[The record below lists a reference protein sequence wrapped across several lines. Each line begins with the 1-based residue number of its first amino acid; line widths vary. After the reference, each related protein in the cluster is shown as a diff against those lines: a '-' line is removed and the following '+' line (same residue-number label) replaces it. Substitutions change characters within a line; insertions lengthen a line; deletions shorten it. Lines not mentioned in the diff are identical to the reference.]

1 MNRAFALVWNAA
13 IGNWVVTHELVR
25 RRRKPGATRRSV
37 SSLVVLAVGAAAPML
52 AWGACT
58 PALPAA
64 GATVTCTGLP
74 ITSNSFASSAN
85 NLTINV
91 AAGTQMTA
99 GLLGGTAIALT
110 GTNATLNN
118 SGTIDPS
125 ALGLLSV
132 LSTGVSMG
140 NASSTTVTANNL
152 ATGAIYGT
160 GGLLGAN
167 LLNLDGMALGITSA
181 SNGVVQINNAGLIDS
196 RALLNLS
203 VLSADTP
210 VIAVSGGGTVN
221 AVNTGTI
228 NGRVGFQSSAT
239 GNSFVNA
246 GTINGS
252 VSMGAGSTNSFT
264 AVTGGSVNS
273 GGGLALELLGP
284 GGLLSF
290 AQTGVVD
297 GGAGGTNT
305 LILQNS
311 ATGTGSGSTGVGT
324 LSTAQYINFG
334 SLRVNS
340 GTWSVGGGSNFGSSA
355 LNGGVLQFANPAQ
368 LGTAITA
375 NGGALEATAAGLSL
389 SPAGGITLG
398 AGGLT
403 LQGANA
409 LTIASPIVGTGALT
423 KTGTGALGLT
433 GSNTFSGGVNL
444 LGGSVTVGTN
454 GALGTGA
461 VNVSAGSVLSSA
473 AVDLPNA
480 FVLNDFIGIGGAN
493 TLRIGGG
500 ISGAGALNK
509 IGTGTLTLGGSNT
522 YAGGTTLGAGTLRIE
537 TNTAL
542 GAGTVTAAG
551 GQLDTSAPLTLA
563 NNVALTNTL
572 GLGASGNALTLTG
585 TLAGAGGVNK
595 TGTGTLALNGANT
608 FAGGTT
614 LASGTLQL
622 GSASALGTGGLN
634 VTGASNLSS
643 SAPLTVANGISLG
656 GPLNWTGAQ
665 ALTLSGAINGGGSL
679 IKSGAGDLTLTGNNA
694 YTGGTSLSTGR
705 LVVGSNAALG
715 TGTLTAS
722 GGELDA
728 TAAATLGNTIALTGS
743 LGVGSSGNALNLT
756 GAIGGTGALN
766 KLGTGSLTL
775 GGLNTYAGGT
785 NLTAGTL
792 QVASGTALGTGALN
806 VNGNAALQNTAA
818 TSLSNAIAL
827 TPGALTLSGAQ
838 ALTLSGAI
846 SGTGSLIKSGSGDLT
861 LSGNNLYS
869 GGTTLSAGTLTVGSD
884 TALGVGALSAA
895 AGTTLDNA
903 TVSTLANAIA
913 LAGLVNVGGSNALT
927 LTGAITGVG
936 SLDKLGPA
944 SLTLAGNNSYT
955 GGTRLSAGSLILGSD
970 TALGLGTL
978 TVGGGLLDSTAARVL
993 ANNVALEADLQ
1004 LGGSQDLT
1012 LTGAVSGVGGV
1023 VKDGNAA
1030 LTLAGPNSFAGGVD
1044 LNAGALLIGDGA
1056 ALGTGALTAADGT
1069 QLQATAATT
1078 IGNAVVLNGALSL
1091 TGNNDLG
1098 VTGIVSG
1105 AGSLIKQGA
1114 GALTL
1119 TGNNVYTGGTLLDT
1133 GILSVGSDSALGTG
1147 ALTAADGTQLT
1158 ASTAVTLQ
1166 NAVNVA
1172 GQLAIDG
1179 QNLTLDGVVDGAGR
1193 LIKNGT
1199 QTLTLNG
1206 NNTWAGGLQLQGGA
1220 VVVGSDTALGLGTLS
1235 AAAGTTLDASS
1246 AVTLGNA
1253 LALNGALTLPG
1264 TQDITL
1270 NGVVSGSGSLD
1281 KQGAA
1286 TLTLANA
1293 NTFSGGVALDT
1304 GRVVLG
1310 NDAALG
1316 VGALLV
1322 GGPAELDAAAA
1333 LTLGNAVQL
1342 NDQLTLVGSNDLG
1355 LNGAI
1360 TGSGSLIKNGATTL
1374 SLNAGNSYSGGT
1386 TLTAGTIAVGAN
1398 DALGTGSLSVVGNA
1412 ALSNAIAVALGND
1425 IALGAAL
1432 TVDNGADMLVSG
1444 SISGTGDLIKTG
1456 AGTLTLNGSNSYTG
1470 PLAIQAGTL
1479 VASTA
1484 ASLGNASNVDVVA
1497 GAVLNLSNGGLIS
1510 ALSGAG
1516 NVTTDAGGTLQL
1528 GGGDFGGSLGGGGN
1542 LDKVGAGTV
1551 RLLGNS
1557 AIGGATQVSGGTLDV
1572 IGTLGTSAVNV
1583 ALGGTLTGTG
1593 TTGNVGSNVTIADGG
1608 RLALTSGSSLSVG
1621 GLTLAPGAFLDV
1633 ALAAPSNTRLL
1644 AVNGDLTLDGTL
1656 NITDIGGFGT
1666 GVYRLI
1672 DYTGLLTNN
1681 GLAIGLFPGS
1691 VDLSQLALQT
1701 AIGQQ
1706 LNLVVTAPGSIVQFW
1721 DGVQTTANGTVDGG
1735 AGTWGAATNWTNQD
1749 GTANSTWQGDFA
1761 VFAGNAAAVGVVG
1774 TQSIGGLQ
1782 FVTDGYQLTDAGAGG
1797 LAVTAPLTAIR
1808 VDPGATASIDV
1819 AISGSGGVEKL
1830 DTGTLVLDAANSYT
1844 GGTALSGGTLVL
1856 GDAQALG
1863 TGTLTAATGTNLDSN
1878 QALAVGNAVVLDGA
1892 LNLVGS
1898 NDLRLSGPISG
1909 AGSVIKN
1916 GASTL
1921 TLDGANSYV
1930 GGSVLNA
1937 GTLAVGSNTALGVG
1951 SLSVLGNATLS
1962 NAIALALGNA
1972 VNLGADLTIAS
1983 ADDLAL
1989 TGVLSG
1995 AGALTKTGLGTLT
2008 LSGGNTFTGPVSVQA
2023 GVLATTAP
2031 GALGNTSVVDV
2042 AAGAGL
2048 SLGSNAA
2055 LGAVTGQGNVAVLG
2069 GTTLQL
2075 GANNVGSTFAG
2086 SLSDAGNLDKVG
2098 TGTLQLTGTSA
2109 LGGTTQVTAGTLD
2122 VDGTLASAGG
2132 LTVGSGAS
2140 LSGSGVVDAAVTVND
2155 GGRLVVTSG
2164 AVLTT
2169 GSLSLA
2175 PTATLD
2181 AFLGIPSQTGV
2192 LAVNGDLTLDGTLNI
2207 TDIGGFGT
2215 GVYRLIDYTGG
2226 LTDNG
2231 LGIGTLPG
2239 TIDPTQ
2245 LTLQTALAQQ
2255 VNVVVLAPGSNV
2267 QFWDGAQTIA
2277 NGSIDGGAGVWAAG
2291 PTNWTSIDGLSNSD
2305 WQNSFAVFA
2314 GTAGNVGVQG
2324 TQGITGMQFVS
2335 DGYVLS
2341 DAGGGALSANAAT
2354 TIIRVDPGVTGTID
2368 VGIGGTGTLQ
2378 KLDTGTLV
2386 LSAANTYTGGTA
2398 LGGGTL
2404 VLGDAQALGTGT
2416 LTAAAGTSLDTDQA
2430 LAVGN
2435 AVVLDGAVTLLGSND
2450 LALTGAISG
2459 AGSVIKTGA
2468 FTLTLS
2474 GNNSY
2479 AGGTALSDGT
2489 LSIGSNNALG
2499 TGSLSVVGDAVL
2511 TNPVAATVGNAVV
2524 LGAALSVDNPADLTL
2539 AGDISGSGAL
2549 IKTNTGTLTL
2559 DGSSSY
2565 TGGTTVNAGTLV
2577 GDSASL
2583 QGAIVD
2589 NATLAFNQV
2598 ADGVFTGSITGTG
2611 SVIKDGAG
2619 ALVLNGANGYTG
2631 GTTITAGTLIGDT
2644 SSLQGDIA
2652 NNAALVFNQNTG
2664 GVYAGTLSGTGSL
2677 QKAGTGALQLLGPNT
2692 YTGGTVISAG
2702 SLIGNTTSLQGNIV
2716 DNATLVFDQASD
2728 GVFAGAV
2735 SGTGSVVKQGT
2746 GALTLAEAGNYSGG
2760 TVLASGSLVLGD
2772 AQALGTGTLTAATGT
2787 TLDTDQALTVTNAVE
2802 LAGAVAFAGSNDLTL
2817 TGAVTGTGGLI
2828 KNGVSTLT
2836 LDGSSSYTGGT
2847 TVNAG
2852 TLVGDSA
2859 SLQGAIV
2866 DNATL
2871 VFNQV
2876 ADGVFTGS
2884 ITGTGN
2890 VIKDGAGALLLNGA
2904 NGYTGGTTITA
2915 GTLIGD
2921 TTSLQGDIANNAAL
2935 VFNQNTG
2942 GVYAGT
2948 LSGTGSL
2955 QKAGTGALQ
2964 LLGPNTYTGGTVIS
2978 AGSLIGNTTSLQGN
2992 IVDNAT
2998 LVFDQASDGVFAGAV
3013 SGTGSVVKQG
3023 AGALTLVAPNTYS
3036 GGTTIASGSL
3046 IGTTTSLQGNIVNN
3060 ATLVFD
3066 QAGDG
3071 TFAGNIT
3078 GSGTLIKNGAG
3089 AVTLDGVNAYL
3100 GGTTINAGT
3109 LIGDTESLQGNIA
3122 NAGALV
3128 FQQTANGT
3136 YAGILSGTGSLLKDG
3151 VGTLLVTANSSGFT
3165 GPTTIVA
3172 GTLSVGNPANPGA
3185 ALGGPV
3191 TVGPGGTLTGSGSIG
3206 GLTSG
3211 GTVAI
3216 GGSTGTISVGGN
3228 VALANGSTLQVT
3240 PGAGGT
3246 VTPIS
3251 VGGAA
3256 TLAPGSTLQL
3266 VRATDLP
3273 LFTEIPVISAAGGLT
3288 GRFTNVVS
3296 DYAFVTPN
3304 VSASATALS
3313 VSFGRNTVAMV
3324 DAVTAPNQQAAAAAV
3339 DGLPTTSPVYQ
3350 AVVRLPDDPQAIST
3364 AFASL
3369 SGESHASTA
3378 TALLDSHFLLSGVGN
3393 HLRGDSQD
3401 AQVGDT
3407 TVWITGRSL
3416 PNRVDGDANTASV
3429 RREDNGVM
3437 AGAERRIGERSVV
3450 GVAVGNQDIETRS
3463 RESLDRSD
3471 IDGTHAGIYAQA
3483 DWSAFAM
3490 QAVVDYAD
3498 YSVDSSRRVMLP
3510 GVLEERLTSN
3520 YDAKAVT
3527 VSLEAAWNLR
3537 TGNAVYSP
3545 FVAADYTHLKTD
3557 GFDERGGIA
3566 GLSVDSA
3573 KDEYTTS
3580 TVGVRGRW
3588 QLGAAAG
3595 VYASV
3600 GWRHAFGDRAVERSA
3615 GFVGSGS
3622 QFSVQSV
3629 TLAKN
3634 AVVGEL
3640 GVSLIT
3646 SPNSRMALSL
3656 QGLNGDGQ
3664 TAYGGQVTWGW
3675 SF

>member
-375 NGGALEATAAGLSL
+375 NGGALEAAAAGLSL
-389 SPAGGITLG
+389 SPAGGIALG

-493 TLRIGGG
+493 TSRIGGG

-679 IKSGAGDLTLTGNNA
+679 IKSGAGDLTLTANNA

-756 GAIGGTGALN
+756 GAIGGTGALT

-806 VNGNAALQNTAA
+806 VTGNAALQNTAA

-903 TVSTLANAIA
+903 TVSTLTNAIA
-913 LAGLVNVGGSNALT
+913 LAGLVNLGGSNALT

-1158 ASTAVTLQ
+1158 VSAAVTLQ

-1293 NTFSGGVALDT
+1293 NTFSGGVALDA

-1456 AGTLTLNGSNSYTG
+1456 AGTLTLNGSNTYTG

-1484 ASLGNASNVDVVA
+1484 ASLGNASNVDVAA

-1516 NVTTDAGGTLQL
+1516 NVNTDAGGTLQL

-1593 TTGNVGSNVTIADGG
+1593 TGTTGNVGSNVTIADGG

-1633 ALAAPSNTRLL
+1633 ALAAPSSTRLL

-1749 GTANSTWQGDFA
+1749 GSANSTWQGDFA

-1983 ADDLAL
+1983 ADDLGL

-2023 GVLATTAP
+2023 GVLATAAP

-2215 GVYRLIDYTGG
+2215 GVYRLIDYSGG

-2255 VNVVVLAPGSNV
+2255 VNVVLLAPGSNV

-2305 WQNSFAVFA
+2305 WQNNFAVFA

-2324 TQGITGMQFVS
+2324 TQGITGMQFIS

-2341 DAGGGALSANAAT
+2341 DAGGGVLSANAAT

-2468 FTLTLS
+2468 STLTLS

-2499 TGSLSVVGDAVL
+2499 TGSLSVVGAAVL

-2559 DGSSSY
+2559 DGSNSY

-2583 QGAIVD
+2583 QGAI
-2589 NATLAFNQV
+2589 
-2598 ADGVFTGSITGTG
+2598 I
-2611 SVIKDGAG
+2611 
-2619 ALVLNGANGYTG
+2619 
-2631 GTTITAGTLIGDT
+2631 
-2644 SSLQGDIA
+2644 
-2652 NNAALVFNQNTG
+2652 
-2664 GVYAGTLSGTGSL
+2664 
-2677 QKAGTGALQLLGPNT
+2677 
-2692 YTGGTVISAG
+2692 
-2702 SLIGNTTSLQGNIV
+2702 
-2716 DNATLVFDQASD
+2716 
-2728 GVFAGAV
+2728 
-2735 SGTGSVVKQGT
+2735 
-2746 GALTLAEAGNYSGG
+2746 
-2760 TVLASGSLVLGD
+2760 
-2772 AQALGTGTLTAATGT
+2772 
-2787 TLDTDQALTVTNAVE
+2787 
-2802 LAGAVAFAGSNDLTL
+2802 
-2817 TGAVTGTGGLI
+2817 
-2828 KNGVSTLT
+2828 
-2836 LDGSSSYTGGT
+2836 
-2847 TVNAG
+2847 
-2852 TLVGDSA
+2852 
-2859 SLQGAIV
+2859 

-3089 AVTLDGVNAYL
+3089 ALTLDGVNAYL

-3109 LIGDTESLQGNIA
+3109 LIGDTDSLQGNIA

-3378 TALLDSHFLLSGVGN
+3378 TALLDSRFLLSGVGN

-3463 RESLDRSD
+3463 RESSDRSD

-3490 QAVVDYAD
+3490 QAAVDYAD